1 MTNDTPATPPP
12 KVLDHVRDRL
22 RVKHCSKRLI
32 GQQRDHE
39 GLLLVHKFGWM
50 RATELGRML
59 WPASARPAV
68 NASELVGKWK
78 RAGWV
83 LVRPLPDHMGQALV
97 LSAAGAAYLRTCG
110 HMDAVTGKDWGE
122 TRTGDWV
129 APTTWR
135 HELLALGL
143 LAHLHSDGWQ
153 VIPERQL
160 RRENR
165 PGKFPDGLAIRGDD
179 VTWIEVENARKS
191 GPNRNQMVEAL
202 ILASQGEGERL
213 SGQVANR
220 ALLAY
225 AVGARDERG
234 YRLDH
239 RHHVI
244 AALARRAPVDVPLLL
259 AELTVTG
266 TAGVGK
272 VAISETNV
280 AAEAVT
286 RRLASIVW
294 LSQAA
299 VPGFDAYEFFRA
311 NGLEYRHGDGQFS
324 RWWSIR
330 DGEREVAAADVESAE
345 EAQRALVSQLRYRE
359 WCR

>member
-1 MTNDTPATPPP
+1 MD
-12 KVLDHVRDRL
+12 
-22 RVKHCSKRLI
+22 KRLI
-32 GQQRDHE
+32 GQRRDHE
-39 GLLLVHKFGWM
+39 GLLLVYKFGWV
-50 RATELGRML
+50 RATELGHML

-97 LSAAGAAYLRTCG
+97 LSAAGAAHLRTSGCV
-110 HMDAVTGKDWGE
+110 DAVTGKEWGE
-122 TRTGDWV
+122 TRAGDWV

-143 LAHLHSDGWQ
+143 LAQLHSAGWD

-165 PGKFPDGLAIRGDD
+165 PGKFPDGLAVRGDD
-179 VTWIEVENARKS
+179 VIWIEVENARKS
-191 GPNRNQMVEAL
+191 GPNRNHMVEAL
-202 ILASQGEGERL
+202 MLASQGEGERL
-213 SGQVANR
+213 SGQVANQ
-220 ALLAY
+220 ALLGY

-239 RHHVI
+239 RSRVM
-244 AALARRAPVDVPLLL
+244 AALARRAPVDVRLML

-266 TAGVGK
+266 TAGVGE
-272 VAISETNV
+272 VAISETTV

-286 RRLASIVW
+286 QRLASINW
-294 LSQAA
+294 AFQAA
-299 VPGFDAYEFFRA
+299 VPGFDAYTFFRA
-311 NGLEYRHGDGQFS
+311 DGLEYRHGDGQFS
-324 RWWSIR
+324 WWWSVR
-330 DGEREVAAADVESAE
+330 DGEKEVAAADVESAE
-345 EAQRALVSQLRYRE
+345 EARRALVSQLRFRE
-359 WCR
+359 WRR

>member
-1 MTNDTPATPPP
+1 MD
-12 KVLDHVRDRL
+12 
-22 RVKHCSKRLI
+22 KRLI

-50 RATELGRML
+50 RAKELGRML
-59 WPASARPAV
+59 WPASARSAV

-97 LSAAGAAYLRTCG
+97 LSAAGATYLRACG
-110 HMDAVTGKDWGE
+110 HEDAVTGKDWGE
-122 TRTGDWV
+122 TRAGDWV
-129 APTTWR
+129 APATWR

-143 LAHLHSDGWQ
+143 LAHLHSAGWD

-165 PGKFPDGLAIRGDD
+165 PGKFPDGLAVRGDD
-179 VTWIEVENARKS
+179 VIWIEVENARKS
-191 GPNRNQMVEAL
+191 GPNRNHTVQAL
-202 ILASQGEGERL
+202 LLASQGQGERL

-234 YRLDH
+234 FRLDH
-239 RHHVI
+239 RRSVI
-244 AALARRAPVDVPLLL
+244 AALARRAPVDVPLML
-259 AELTVTG
+259 AELMVTG
-266 TAGVGK
+266 TAGVGE
-272 VAISETNV
+272 VAISGTTV

-286 RRLASIVW
+286 RRLASIAWVP
-294 LSQAA
+294 QAA
-299 VPGFDAYEFFRA
+299 IQDFDAYEFFRA
-311 NGLEYRHGDGQFS
+311 GGLEYCHGDGQFS
-324 RWWSIR
+324 WWWSVR
-330 DGEREVAAADVESAE
+330 EGEREVAAADVESAE
-345 EAQRALVSQLRYRE
+345 EARRALVSKLRYRE
-359 WCR
+359 

>member
-1 MTNDTPATPPP
+1 MD
-12 KVLDHVRDRL
+12 
-22 RVKHCSKRLI
+22 KRLI
-32 GQQRDHE
+32 GQQRDHA
-39 GLLLVHKFGWM
+39 GLLLVHNFGWM
-50 RATELGRML
+50 RARELGRML
-59 WPASARPAV
+59 WPASPRSAV

-83 LVRPLPDHMGQALV
+83 LVRPLPDNMGQALV
-97 LSAAGAAYLRTCG
+97 LSAAGAAYLRACG

-122 TRTGDWV
+122 TRAGDWV
-129 APTTWR
+129 APRTWQ
-135 HELLALGL
+135 HELLTLGL
-143 LAHLHSDGWQ
+143 LAQLHTEGWQ

-179 VTWIEVENARKS
+179 VIWIEVENARKS
-191 GPNRNQMVEAL
+191 GPHRNQMVEAL
-202 ILASQGEGERL
+202 ILASQGEAEQL
-213 SGQVANR
+213 SGQVANH
-220 ALLAY
+220 AMLAY
-225 AVGARDERG
+225 ATNARDERG
-234 YRLDH
+234 FRLDH
-239 RHHVI
+239 RSRVM
-244 AALARRAPVDVPLLL
+244 AALARRAPVDVPLML

-266 TAGVGK
+266 TAGVGE

-286 RRLASIVW
+286 RRMASIDW
-294 LSQAA
+294 AFQAA
-299 VPGFDAYEFFRA
+299 VADFYAYEFFRA
-311 NGLEYRHGDGQFS
+311 NGLEYRHGDGDCS

-345 EAQRALVSQLRYRE
+345 EARRALVSKLRYRE

>member
-1 MTNDTPATPPP
+1 MD
-12 KVLDHVRDRL
+12 
-22 RVKHCSKRLI
+22 KRLI
-32 GQQRDHE
+32 GQRRDHE

-50 RATELGRML
+50 RARELGRML
-59 WPASARPAV
+59 WPASARSAV

-97 LSAAGAAYLRTCG
+97 LSAAGAAYLRACG

-122 TRTGDWV
+122 TRAGDWV
-129 APTTWR
+129 APRTWQ
-135 HELLALGL
+135 HELLTLGL
-143 LAHLHSDGWQ
+143 LAQLHTEGWQ

-165 PGKFPDGLAIRGDD
+165 PGKFPDGLAVRGDA
-179 VTWIEVENARKS
+179 VLWIEVENARKS
-191 GPNRNQMVEAL
+191 GPNRNHMVQAL
-202 ILASQGEGERL
+202 VLASQGEAEQL

-244 AALARRAPVDVPLLL
+244 AALARRSQVDVPLML
-259 AELTVTG
+259 AALSVAG
-266 TAGVGK
+266 TAGVGQVSLEQITVK
-272 VAISETNV
+272 AEVVSQLVATIAWKSRPE
-280 AAEAVT
+280 
-286 RRLASIVW
+286 
-294 LSQAA
+294 
-299 VPGFDAYEFFRA
+299 VPGFHAYEYFA
-311 NGLEYRHGDGQFS
+311 DDGLEYRHGDGQFS
-324 RWWSIR
+324 WWWSVH
-330 DGEREVAAADVESAE
+330 DGEKDVAAADVSSAD
-345 EAQRALVSQLRYRE
+345 EARRALVSEYRYRA
-359 WCR
+359 WRR